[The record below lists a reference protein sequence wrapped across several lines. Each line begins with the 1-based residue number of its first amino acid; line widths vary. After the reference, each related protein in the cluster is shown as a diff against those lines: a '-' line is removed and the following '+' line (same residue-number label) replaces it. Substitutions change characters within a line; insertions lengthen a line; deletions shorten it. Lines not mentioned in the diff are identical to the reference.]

1 MLVILYY
8 NFVLVKSYHQTAAG
22 AKKMNDNLRHG
33 NRTRMGLLS
42 VWLRRYTLNP
52 KKLFCYYDECVLSN
66 TYLSHEYFLR
76 NFFPLARTFT

>member
-22 AKKMNDNLRHG
+22 AKKMNDNLRHW

-52 KKLFCYYDECVLSN
+52 KKGQ
-66 TYLSHEYFLR
+66 
-76 NFFPLARTFT
+76 